1 MRKDLLVRLEFR
13 FSGQVVDRTFLHFV
27 QFPEYFCYST
37 IEIGCGYPRKSE
49 LRIVILS
56 EGVISEL
63 LPRIGLVDLGR
74 DTDVD
79 RQVRFPR
86 TGVTSPRALSK
97 LLPRFET
104 VATAG
109 TIIVPFEPPN
119 IDDLLGSFGFHVRMA
134 KFLDFENSNRPGGG
148 PAVQR

>member
-1 MRKDLLVRLEFR
+1 M
-13 FSGQVVDRTFLHFV
+13 
-27 QFPEYFCYST
+27 
-37 IEIGCGYPRKSE
+37 
-49 LRIVILS
+49 IVFLS

-63 LPRIGLVDLGR
+63 LPRIGLVDFGR

-97 LLPRFET
+97 LLPRFGT

-134 KFLDFENSNRPGGG
+134 KFLDFEKPGRRQKKVADVPRRTREGHILIK
-148 PAVQR
+148 PHLTRTFQMDT